1 MCEMIFTSDEEFFR
15 ELSIDETQKYFEES
29 YNFISNYKDL
39 GEQNILSAVIHL
51 DEGTPHMHLIYVPV
65 IHTKD
70 KDGNAINKVCA
81 RDFWKGRDSYRELQ
95 NAYFEYIT
103 SKGFKLERGLP
114 SEETGRKHETIQ
126 DYKRLTNF
134 ENTKKVL
141 KNITLELPET
151 PDIEDIK
158 LIKLNKEKVI
168 DEIIKPKDNLIQ
180 ELHKENISL
189 HKELSKQVNLVK
201 EASRY
206 VKERSS
212 ILHENENLNSQIED
226 LQIKN
231 EIKLNNME
239 YSYKKKI
246 DKLEDKITFLEK
258 VVDRFKATVKEF
270 IHWICN
276 KFSVSSEN
284 GLIRDFEKET
294 YNTLNIEEQIAH
306 EQNMAKENN
315 LEL

>member
-1 MCEMIFTSDEEFFR
+1 MIFTSDEDFFNQ
-15 ELSIDETQKYFEES
+15 IGIKETKKYFEES
-29 YNFISNYKDL
+29 YNFVCTYKQL
-39 GEQNILSAVIHL
+39 GEENIISAVVHL
-51 DEGTPHMHLIYVPV
+51 DEGTPHMHLVYVPV

-70 KDGNAINKVCA
+70 KNGNDISKVCA

-95 NAYFEYIT
+95 NTYFEYIT

-141 KNITLELPET
+141 KNIKLELPET
-151 PDIEDIK
+151 PNINDIK

-168 DEIIKPKDNLIQ
+168 NEIIKPKDELIH

-189 HKELSKQVNLVK
+189 HKELSKQVNIVK
-201 EASRY
+201 QATQY
-206 VKERSS
+206 VKERNS
-212 ILHENENLNSQIED
+212 ILNEKATLNSK
-226 LQIKN
+226 IKVLKA
-231 EIKLNNME
+231 EYEMKLYDMDC
-239 YSYKKKI
+239 SYKRI
-246 DKLEDKITFLEK
+246 INKLEEKITFLEK
-258 VVDRFKATVKEF
+258 VIDRFKTTVNEF

-276 KFSVSSEN
+276 KFSVSSEDSI
-284 GLIRDFEKET
+284 IRDFENET
-294 YNTLNIEEQIAH
+294 YNTFNIEKQIEH
-306 EQNMAKENN
+306 ERNKEEEND